1 MAAPRQKTKTATSK
15 KTDAEV
21 RLRTILD
28 TVVDGI
34 VVIDE
39 RGLIELFNPAAEKLF
54 GYTRDEVLGQPV
66 AILIPEAISSRHQ
79 SYVEHYLATGE
90 AKIIGVGREVQG
102 QRKDGSIFP
111 IELAVSETISN
122 GKRTF
127 TGLVHD
133 ITERKRL
140 EQAIV
145 DASEMERKQI
155 GQDLHDTV
163 SQHLAGLTMLTAVL
177 QQKIGQ
183 EGETFQ
189 ARLTPDANRI
199 AELAATALRQVKD
212 ISHGLY
218 PVELERNGLGASL
231 QQLTAQQGA
240 LYGIPCV
247 YECAA
252 GDLTGMERS
261 TAMHLYRIAQ
271 EAISNAIKH
280 AQPNEISVTLW
291 RDHAGLALS
300 IRDDGKGMPKRRKN
314 PAGLGL
320 AIMHYRASMIGSELE
335 ILSKRGRGTTV
346 RCVLNVS

>member
-1 MAAPRQKTKTATSK
+1 MPAPRKKKTKASTH
-15 KTDAEV
+15 DAETS
-21 RLRTILD
+21 LQTILD

-34 VVIDE
+34 IVINE

-54 GYTRDEVLGQPV
+54 GYSRAEVLGKPV
-66 AILIPEAISSRHQ
+66 AILIPEPIASRHQ
-79 SYVEHYLATGE
+79 SYVERYLETGE
-90 AKIIGVGREVQG
+90 ANIIGIGREVQG
-102 QRKDGSIFP
+102 QRKDGSVFP
-111 IELAVSETISN
+111 IELAVSETFSN

-140 EQAIV
+140 EHAIV

-163 SQHLAGLTMLTAVL
+163 SQHLAGLTMLTTVL
-177 QQKIGQ
+177 QQKI
-183 EGETFQ
+183 EQ
-189 ARLTPDANRI
+189 ADEDARSRLTPDANRI

-218 PVELERNGLGASL
+218 PVELERNGLGVAL
-231 QQLTAQQGA
+231 QQLTAQQDA
-240 LYGIPCV
+240 LFGVRCV

-261 TAMHLYRIAQ
+261 TAVHLYRIAQ

-280 AQPNEISVTLW
+280 AEANEISVTLQ
-291 RDHAGLALS
+291 RGPSGLVLT
-300 IRDDGKGMPKRRKN
+300 IRDDGKGMPKRLKN

-320 AIMHYRASMIGSELE
+320 AIMNYRASMVGSELD
-335 ILSKRGRGTTV
+335 ISSRRGRGTVV
-346 RCVLNVS
+346 RCVVTMN